1 MPRFPWTQ
9 EEAESL
15 KARDT
20 RLARFME
27 LAGPVEREI
36 MPDLFMALVHAIVG
50 QQISSK
56 VQERLWEKLVAKAR
70 AITPERMLA
79 LSVESLRE
87 VGLSARKAH
96 YIHGAAQAF
105 ACGAYVQASLEA
117 MDDQAFVS
125 ALTRLKGVGVWTA
138 EMLLIFSLARKNVL
152 SRGDFGI
159 RKGLCMLYGLRELD
173 GKTLEKIE
181 RRLSPHKT
189 LASLYLWELASGRYE
204 GYRDPAS
211 PPGPRP
217 GRPATT

>member
-9 EEAESL
+9 EEVESL
-15 KARDT
+15 KARDI
-20 RLARFME
+20 RLARFMD

-36 MPDLFMALVHAIVG
+36 MPDLFTALVHAIVG

-56 VQERLWEKLVAKAR
+56 VQERLWEKLVARAG
-70 AITPERMLA
+70 AITPESILA
-79 LSVESLRE
+79 LSGENLRE
-87 VGLSARKAH
+87 VGLSARKAQ
-96 YIHGAAQAF
+96 YVLGAAQAF
-105 ACGAYVQASLEA
+105 ASGDYVQASLET
-117 MDDQAFVS
+117 MDDQAFIS

-159 RKGLCMLYGLRELD
+159 RKGLRMLYGLRELD
-173 GKTLEKIE
+173 EKTLERIE
-181 RRLSPHKT
+181 RRLSPYKT
-189 LASLYLWELASGRYE
+189 LASLYLWELASGRYA

-217 GRPATT
+217 ERPTTT